1 MNRKGILF
9 VISGP
14 SGVGK
19 GTLREK
25 LMETPQDG
33 LIYSI
38 SATTRKPRSGEV
50 DGRDYFFLEV
60 NDFESLITQEK
71 LLEWALVYNNYYGT
85 PKSFVIENLEK
96 GIDVLLEID
105 IQGALK
111 IKKLMPDGVFVFVL
125 PPSVEELSKRLIER
139 GKDSAQEIERRL
151 ACYDQ
156 EISNVSHYDYVVV
169 NDYVSEATEKIGA
182 IITAERCSVKRL
194 SKRLRS

>member
-1 MNRKGILF
+1 MSRKGILF

-25 LMETPQDG
+25 LMETPLDG

-50 DGRDYFFLEV
+50 DGRDYFFSEV
-60 NDFESLITQEK
+60 DCFESLIAQGE

-85 PKSFVIENLEK
+85 PKRFVMDNLEK
-96 GIDVLLEID
+96 GVDVLLEID

-111 IKKLMPDGVFVFVL
+111 VKDLVPNGVFVFVL
-125 PPSVEELSKRLIER
+125 PPSIAELSKRLIER
-139 GKDSAQEIERRL
+139 GKDSQPEIERRL

-156 EISNVSHYDYVVV
+156 EISYVSDYDYVVV
-169 NDYVSEATEKIGA
+169 NDDVLDAAGKIRA
-182 IITAERCSVKRL
+182 IIMAERCSTKRF
-194 SKRLRS
+194 